1 MLLSNLF
8 LVAARFLYFFSSIL
22 FYFYFLFCLLLL
34 AHETYTTFIAHK
46 WAHFD
51 VVVVAVV
58 VAPLFVYVCSLVS
71 HFLPPTIIYAR

>member
-1 MLLSNLF
+1 MKLILRLLHTNGL
-8 LVAARFLYFFSSIL
+8 IL
-22 FYFYFLFCLLLL
+22 
-34 AHETYTTFIAHK
+34 
-46 WAHFD
+46 D